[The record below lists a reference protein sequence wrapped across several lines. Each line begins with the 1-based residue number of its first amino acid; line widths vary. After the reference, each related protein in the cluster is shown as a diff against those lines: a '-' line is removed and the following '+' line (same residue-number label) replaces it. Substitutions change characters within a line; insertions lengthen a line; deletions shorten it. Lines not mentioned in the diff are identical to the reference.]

1 VIVHPIL
8 RVIARLNTGGPAI
21 HTVLLSAGLTEGR
34 WRTRLVTGV
43 VDPGEGDM
51 GYFARAHGVEP
62 IVITELGRRPDP
74 AGDLRAL
81 AKLVA
86 LFWRERPAIVHTHTT
101 KAGALGRAAALLY
114 NIGAVLCGRPRA
126 RIVHTFHGH
135 LFHGYFAAP
144 VARALV
150 WGEWMLALVTDRIVT
165 VSDSVRDDLVDR
177 YRICARRKITVV
189 PLGFDFEWV
198 DDLDSHA
205 GEMRRTFRMP
215 ADAVVVGLVGRLT
228 EIKNHALLFSAFS
241 RMKRDT
247 IRALILGDGELRAD
261 LEAMVADLGLGGEI
275 TFTGWQRDRAQ
286 MFVDLDIVC
295 LTSRNE
301 GTPVALI
308 EAMAA
313 GRAFVSTKVG
323 GVADLMVGEP
333 TSHPDGFEIYA
344 NGILTRPDEPD
355 SLAAALTHLAAR
367 PELRRAMGAV
377 GQAAVLKR
385 FGKERL
391 LEEMEAIYADLI
403 DTNGQNAC
411 AR

>member
-1 VIVHPIL
+1 MSASRVI

-21 HTVLLSAGLTEGR
+21 HTVLLSAGLADGR

-43 VDPGEGDM
+43 VDAGEGDM
-51 GYFARAHGVEP
+51 TYFARANGIEP
-62 IVITELGRRPDP
+62 TVIAELGRRP
-74 AGDLRAL
+74 ALTGDLRAF
-81 AKLVA
+81 AKLLA
-86 LFWRERPAIVHTHTT
+86 LFWRERPDIVHTHTT

-114 NIGAVLCGRPRA
+114 NLAALACGRRRA

-144 VARALV
+144 IARALV
-150 WGEWMLALVTDRIVT
+150 WGEWMLALMTDRIVT

-177 YRICARRKITVV
+177 YRICPLRKVTVV

-198 DDLDSHA
+198 NHLDEHA
-205 GEMRRTFRMP
+205 GSMRRALHLP
-215 ADAVVVGLVGRLT
+215 SDAVVVGVVGRLT
-228 EIKNHALLFSAFS
+228 EIKNHALLFSALS

-247 IRALILGDGELRAD
+247 IRALILGDGELRTALEATVVD
-261 LEAMVADLGLGGEI
+261 LELGDEVV
-275 TFTGWQRDRAQ
+275 FTGWQRDRAQ
-286 MFVDLDIVC
+286 MFADLDIVC

-301 GTPVALI
+301 GTPAALI

-333 TSHPDGFEIYA
+333 TSHPAGFEIYA

-355 SLAAALTHLAAR
+355 ILAAALTHLAAR

-391 LEEMEAIYADLI
+391 LEEMEAIYTGLI
-403 DTNGQNAC
+403 DADGRVAC